1 MNVNRVLTGVAV
13 MAATIMQVLDTTIV
27 NVALPN
33 MAGQL
38 DATPDNISWVL
49 TSYLI
54 ASAIFMPLT
63 GFFTDR
69 IGQKRFLMISIAGFV
84 ISSALCGM
92 ATSLFQMVLF
102 RLMQGVFGAAL
113 VPLSQSIMLQIFPGE
128 QRGKAMAIW
137 AMGVMVAPIL
147 GPTLGGWLTEYISWR
162 WTFYIN
168 LPVGIASFILAMRY
182 VHDTPTRAR
191 RMDWTGFVT
200 LALGIGAVQLV
211 LDRGN
216 QDDWFSSPMLVFAT
230 AVAVISIV
238 FFIVYSL
245 SGKHHPLF
253 DLRIFKDRNFL
264 VASLIMTTIGI
275 GFFGGMLLQS
285 LFLQNFLGYPTF
297 EAGLYMAPRGIA
309 SFFVMMFVGKF
320 SGRIPPRYFILAGII
335 CSITGNYMMTGF
347 TLEMTANQLIVP
359 MILQGFGMGL
369 IFVPISTLAFT
380 TLPKETAAEAAGIYS
395 LIRAMGSSLGIS
407 ILVTYFSRDMQQNWS
422 LLRGPITPYNTA
434 LRSYLAPL
442 HLGTPNSGILDPQGI
457 HIAAQAVMQQ
467 AQNIGYI
474 DSFWFATLNFVA
486 MLPLLLLVRTPAKAS
501 PAQVQVGL
509 E

>member
-1 MNVNRVLTGVAV
+1 MSGNRVLTSIAV
-13 MAATIMQVLDTTIV
+13 MAATIMQVLDTTII

-69 IGQKRFLMISIAGFV
+69 LGQKRFLLISIAGFV
-84 ISSALCGM
+84 ITSMLCGM
-92 ATSLFQMVLF
+92 ATSLAQMVLF
-102 RLMQGVFGAAL
+102 RFLQGVFGAAL
-113 VPLSQSIMLQIFPGE
+113 VPLSQSIMLQTFPGE

-147 GPTLGGWLTEYISWR
+147 GPTLGGWLTEVISWR

-168 LPVGIASFILAMRY
+168 LPVGILSFVLAVRY
-182 VHDTPTRAR
+182 IHDTPQRER
-191 RMDWTGFVT
+191 RMDWLGFAS
-200 LALGIGAVQLV
+200 LALGIGALQLV

-216 QDDWFSSPMLVFAT
+216 QDDWFSSQTLILA
-230 AVAVISIV
+230 AIVALLSFI
-238 FFIVYSL
+238 FFIVYTL
-245 SGKHHPLF
+245 TGKHHPLF
-253 DLRIFKDRNFL
+253 DLRLFRDRNFL
-264 VASLIMTTIGI
+264 VASLIMTTIGV

-297 EAGLYMAPRGIA
+297 EAGLYMAPRGLA
-309 SFFVMMFVGKF
+309 SLLVMIFVGKF
-320 SGRIPPRYFILAGII
+320 SGKVPPRNFVLVGIF
-335 CSITGNYMMTGF
+335 CSIAGNYLMTGF
-347 TLEMTANQLIVP
+347 TGDISATDLILP
-359 MILQGFGMGL
+359 MILQGMGMGL

-380 TLPKETAAEAAGIYS
+380 TLPKELGAEAAGIYS
-395 LIRAMGSSLGIS
+395 LIRTVGSALGIS
-407 ILVTYFSRDMQQNWS
+407 VLATYFSRSTQQNWG
-422 LLRGPITPYNTA
+422 LLRGEITPYSDA
-434 LRSYLAPL
+434 LHSYLAPL
-442 HLGTPNSGILDPQGI
+442 HLGTQDPQGI
-457 HIAAQAVMQQ
+457 ALAARAVMRQ

-474 DSFWFATLNFVA
+474 DSFWFATLNFVL
-486 MLPLLLLVRTPAKAS
+486 MLPLLLLLRTPKS
-501 PAQVQVGL
+501 PTAAPVTVSA

>member
-1 MNVNRVLTGVAV
+1 MNTNRVLISAAV
-13 MAATIMQVLDTTIV
+13 MAATIMQVLDTTII

-54 ASAIFMPLT
+54 ASAIIMPLT
-63 GFFTDR
+63 GFITDR
-69 IGQKRFLMISIAGFV
+69 IGQKRFLLVSIAGFV
-84 ISSALCGM
+84 ITSALCGM
-92 ATSLFQMVLF
+92 ATSLAQMVLF
-102 RLMQGVFGAAL
+102 RFLQGIFGAAL

-137 AMGVMVAPIL
+137 SMGVMVAPIM
-147 GPTLGGWLTEYISWR
+147 GPTLGGWLTEAISWR

-168 LPVGIASFILAMRY
+168 LPVGIASFLLAMRH
-182 VHDTPTRAR
+182 VPDTAIRAR
-191 RMDWTGFVT
+191 RMDWLGFVA
-200 LALGIGAVQLV
+200 LALGIGALQLI

-216 QDDWFSSPMLVFAT
+216 QDDWFGSQTLVFAAFVT
-230 AVAVISIV
+230 VIALI
-238 FFIVYSL
+238 FFIVYTL
-245 SGKHHPLF
+245 TGKHHSLF
-253 DLRIFKDRNFL
+253 DLRIFRDRNFL

-297 EAGLYMAPRGIA
+297 EAGLYMAPRGLA
-309 SFFVMMFVGKF
+309 SFLVMIFVGKF
-320 SGRIPPRYFILAGII
+320 VTRIPPRNFILAGILA
-335 CSITGNYMMTGF
+335 SIAGNYLMTRF
-347 TLEMTANQLIVP
+347 TGDITAHDLIVP
-359 MILQGFGMGL
+359 MLLQGMGMGL

-395 LIRAMGSSLGIS
+395 LIRALGSAMGIS
-407 ILVTYFSRDMQQNWS
+407 ILATYFSRSTQQNWS
-422 LLRGPITPYNTA
+422 LLRGDITPYSAA
-434 LRSYLAPL
+434 LHNYLAPL
-442 HLGTPNSGILDPQGI
+442 HLGAQDPQGI
-457 HIAAQAVMQQ
+457 ALAARAVLHQ

-474 DSFWFATLNFVA
+474 DSFWFATLNFVL
-486 MLPLLLLVRTPAKAS
+486 MLPLLLLVRAPVKGVSARVQTS
-501 PAQVQVGL
+501 P

>member
-1 MNVNRVLTGVAV
+1 MSNNRILTSTAV

-69 IGQKRFLMISIAGFV
+69 IGQKRFLLISIAGFV
-84 ISSALCGM
+84 ITSAMCGM
-92 ATSLFQMVLF
+92 ATSLAQMVLF
-102 RLMQGVFGAAL
+102 RFLQGVFGASL
-113 VPLSQSIMLQIFPGE
+113 VPLSQSIMLQNFPGE

-137 AMGVMVAPIL
+137 SMGVMVAPIL
-147 GPTLGGWLTEYISWR
+147 GPTLGGWLTEAISWR

-168 LPVGIASFILAMRY
+168 LPVGIVSFLLAARH
-182 VHDTPTRAR
+182 VPDTAVRER
-191 RMDWTGFVT
+191 RMDWLGFAS
-200 LALGIGAVQLV
+200 LAMGIAALQLV

-216 QDDWFSSPMLVFAT
+216 QDDWFSSRMLIFAT
-230 AVAVISIV
+230 VIASFSFI
-238 FFIVYSL
+238 FFIVYTL
-245 SGKHHPLF
+245 TGKHHPLF
-253 DLRIFKDRNFL
+253 DLRIFRDRNYL

-297 EAGLYMAPRGIA
+297 EAGLYMAPRGLA
-309 SFFVMMFVGKF
+309 SLLVMIFVGKF
-320 SGRIPPRYFILAGII
+320 VGKIPPRNFIFAGILA
-335 CSITGNYMMTGF
+335 SIAGNYLMTRFTGDITATDLILPMM
-347 TLEMTANQLIVP
+347 
-359 MILQGFGMGL
+359 LQGMGMGL

-395 LIRAMGSSLGIS
+395 LIRSVGSALGIS
-407 ILVTYFSRDMQQNWS
+407 ILATYFSRSTQQNWS
-422 LLRGPITPYNTA
+422 SLRGAITPYSEA

-442 HLGTPNSGILDPQGI
+442 HLGVNDTEGIAL
-457 HIAAQAVMQQ
+457 AARAVLHQ
-467 AQNIGYI
+467 AQNAAYI
-474 DSFWFATLNFVA
+474 DSFWFATANFVL
-486 MLPLLLLVRTPAKAS
+486 MLPLLLLVRAPVKEKSALVHVE
-501 PAQVQVGL
+501 P

>member
-1 MNVNRVLTGVAV
+1 MGSNRVLISIAV

-63 GFFTDR
+63 GYFTDR
-69 IGQKRFLMISIAGFV
+69 IGQKRFLLISIAGFV
-84 ISSALCGM
+84 ITSALCGM
-92 ATSLFQMVLF
+92 ATSLAQMVMF
-102 RLMQGVFGAAL
+102 RFMQGVFGAAL

-137 AMGVMVAPIL
+137 SMGVMVAPIM
-147 GPTLGGWLTEYISWR
+147 GPTLGGWLTEEFSWR
-162 WTFYIN
+162 WAFYIN
-168 LPVGIASFILAMRY
+168 LPVGIISFLLAMRH
-182 VHDTPTRAR
+182 VPDTATRER
-191 RMDWTGFVT
+191 RMDWLGFAS
-200 LALGIGAVQLV
+200 LALGIGALQLV

-216 QDDWFSSPMLVFAT
+216 QDDWFSSQTLLFAACVA
-230 AVAVISIV
+230 AVS
-238 FFIVYSL
+238 FILFIAYTL
-245 SGKHHPLF
+245 TGKHHPLF
-253 DLRIFKDRNFL
+253 DLRIFRDRNFL

-297 EAGLYMAPRGIA
+297 EAGLYMAPRGLA
-309 SFFVMMFVGKF
+309 SFLVMIFVGKF
-320 SGRIPPRYFILAGII
+320 VGKIPPRNFIFVGI
-335 CSITGNYMMTGF
+335 CASIAGNYLMTRF
-347 TLEMTANQLIVP
+347 TGDITANDLILP
-359 MILQGFGMGL
+359 MMLQGMGMGL

-380 TLPKETAAEAAGIYS
+380 TLPKEIAAEAAGIYS
-395 LIRAMGSSLGIS
+395 LIRAGGSALGIS
-407 ILVTYFSRDMQQNWS
+407 ILATYFSRSTQQSWS
-422 LLRGPITPYNTA
+422 LLRGDITPYNQA
-434 LRSYLAPL
+434 LHSYLAPF
-442 HLGTPNSGILDPQGI
+442 HLGTQDVTGIAL
-457 HIAAQAVMQQ
+457 AARAVLHQ

-474 DSFWFATLNFVA
+474 DSFWFATFNFVL
-486 MLPLLLLVRTPAKAS
+486 MLPLLLLVRTPAKNTPAQMQAS
-501 PAQVQVGL
+501 P

>member
-1 MNVNRVLTGVAV
+1 MNTNRVLTGTAV
-13 MAATIMQVLDTTIV
+13 MAATIMQVLDTTII

-54 ASAIFMPLT
+54 ASAIIMPLT
-63 GFFTDR
+63 GFITDR
-69 IGQKRFLMISIAGFV
+69 IGQKRFLLISIAGFV
-84 ISSALCGM
+84 ITSMLCGM
-92 ATSLFQMVLF
+92 AASLFQMVLF
-102 RLMQGVFGAAL
+102 RFLQGVFGAAL

-137 AMGVMVAPIL
+137 SMGVMVAPIM
-147 GPTLGGWLTEYISWR
+147 GPTLGGYLTEAISWR

-168 LPVGIASFILAMRY
+168 LPVGILSFILAMRH
-182 VHDTPTRAR
+182 VPDTPVKAR
-191 RMDWTGFVT
+191 RMDWMGFAT
-200 LALGIGAVQLV
+200 LALGIGALQLI

-216 QDDWFSSPMLVFAT
+216 QDDWFSSQTLE
-230 AVAVISIV
+230 VAAFVSVTSLLFFVI
-238 FFIVYSL
+238 YTL
-245 SGKHHPLF
+245 TGKHHPLF
-253 DLRIFKDRNFL
+253 DLRIFKDRNYL

-297 EAGLYMAPRGIA
+297 EAGLYMAPRGLA
-309 SFFVMMFVGKF
+309 SFLVMIFVGKF
-320 SGRIPPRYFILAGII
+320 VGKIAPRNFILAGIFA
-335 CSITGNYMMTGF
+335 SIAGNYLMTHF
-347 TLEMTANQLIVP
+347 TGDITASDLIVP
-359 MILQGFGMGL
+359 MMLQGMGMGL

-395 LIRAMGSSLGIS
+395 LIRAVGSSFGIA
-407 ILVTYFSRDMQQNWS
+407 ILATYFSRSTQQSWS
-422 LLRGPITPYNTA
+422 LLRGEITPYSEA
-434 LRSYLAPL
+434 LRLYLSPL
-442 HLGTPNSGILDPQGI
+442 HLGAQDPQGI
-457 HIAAQAVMQQ
+457 AYAAKAVLHQ

-474 DSFWFATLNFVA
+474 DSFWFATMNFVL
-486 MLPLLLLVRTPAKAS
+486 MLPLLLLVRTPKKPITS
-501 PAQVQVGL
+501 HTPVSM